1 MQLYPMKFSPII
13 KSTIWGGNML
23 NKTYGKGDANSKIGE
38 SWELSGVQDNISVVQ
53 NGFLSD
59 NPIEDLIE
67 VYMGDLIGDKVY
79 KQFGIEFPLLFK
91 LIDAND
97 QLSIQVH
104 PDNKMAKERHKAYGK
119 TEMWYVL
126 EAKPGATLI
135 NGFKA
140 STDRATYLEHLNKGT
155 LNQLMNNVE
164 VKKGDVIYIPAGR
177 VHSIGAGILLAEI
190 QQTSDITYRIFDW
203 NRTNDKGESRELH
216 TDLAIDAIDFNKPT
230 IEKES
235 FIIEENKSSQLVKSP
250 FFTTNILK
258 LNSTIEKDY
267 YETDSFVVYMCTEG
281 EAIIHTI
288 GNDPVTISKGETVLI
303 PNEISTVRIQPK
315 NSTEILEI
323 YI

>member
-1 MQLYPMKFSPII
+1 MKFSPIT
-13 KSTIWGGNML
+13 KNTIWGGNIL

-38 SWELSGVQDNISVVQ
+38 SWELSGVQGNISVVK
-53 NGFLSD
+53 NGFLAD

-67 VYMGDLIGDKVY
+67 VYMGDLVGDKIY
-79 KQFGIEFPLLFK
+79 KQFGIELPLLFK

-126 EAKPGATLI
+126 DAKPGATLI
-135 NGFKA
+135 NGFKEK
-140 STDRATYLEHLNKGT
+140 TDRATYLKHLNNGT

-164 VKKGDVIYIPAGR
+164 VKRGDVLYIPAGR
-177 VHSIGAGILLAEI
+177 VHAIGSGIMLAEI

-230 IEKES
+230 IDKEN
-235 FIIEENKSSQLVKSP
+235 ITIEENRSSVLVKTP
-250 FFTTNILK
+250 FFTTNMLK
-258 LNSTIEKDY
+258 LDSTVEKDY
-267 YETDSFVVYMCTEG
+267 YKTDSFVVYMCTEG
-281 EAIIHTI
+281 DAIIHTI
-288 GNDPVTISKGETVLI
+288 GNDPVTITKGETVLI
-303 PNEISTVRIQPK
+303 PNEISTVRLQPK
-315 NSTEILEI
+315 NSVEILEV